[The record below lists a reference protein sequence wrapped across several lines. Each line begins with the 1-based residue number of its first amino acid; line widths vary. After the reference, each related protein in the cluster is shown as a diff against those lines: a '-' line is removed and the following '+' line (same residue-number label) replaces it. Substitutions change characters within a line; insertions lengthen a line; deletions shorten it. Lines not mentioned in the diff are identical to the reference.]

1 MFSRLSNVGNW
12 LRAVQQFDSG
22 EYQHFLDT
30 VGRFPRDMH
39 LSNLERAMIATSN
52 LIVGRIDDAE
62 SQFDELAKQTSAS
75 TNPNDRYINQYA
87 FARLEGMAGDTD
99 KVEQR
104 ARDAEH
110 IRCKRL
116 YRERLP
122 IG

>member
-1 MFSRLSNVGNW
+1 MLSRLSNIGKW
-12 LRAVQQFDSG
+12 LRAVQLFDSG
-22 EYQHFLDT
+22 EYQTFLDT
-30 VGRFPRDMH
+30 VDRFPKDMRF
-39 LSNLERAMIATSN
+39 SNLERAMIATSN
-52 LIVGRIDDAE
+52 LIVGRIDHAE
-62 SQFDELAKQTSAS
+62 KQFDELAKQTSAS
-75 TNPNDRYINQYA
+75 TNPNDHYINQYA

-104 ARDAEH
+104 ARDAEN